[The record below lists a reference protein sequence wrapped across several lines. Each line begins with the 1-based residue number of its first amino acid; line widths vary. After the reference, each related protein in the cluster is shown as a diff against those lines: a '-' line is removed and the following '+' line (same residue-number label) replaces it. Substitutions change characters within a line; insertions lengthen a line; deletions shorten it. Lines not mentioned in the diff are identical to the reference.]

1 MYLIVVGAGAI
12 GSQVLELVTGGTDDV
27 VVIEQDAERAQ
38 AASQAYDCLTLH
50 ADATHHEVLE
60 EAGADRADAVLC
72 TTESD
77 ATNLMVLMVAQQLG
91 VDSLVSVVQEPKH
104 LELFRRLGAHVLGNP
119 QRLIAEHLV
128 RAVQR
133 PSIRD
138 FMQLGGDAEIVEL
151 SVTERAPVAGKTLAE
166 AGRDGLIPDD
176 ILVIALERDDEVA
189 TPRGETRIEAGDLM
203 TIYLP
208 HGVDESVLNAL
219 TGDDGG

>member
-12 GSQVLELVTGGTDDV
+12 GSQVLDLVTGGTDDV
-27 VVIEQDAERAQ
+27 VVIEQDADRAEE
-38 AASQAYDCLTLH
+38 ASQAHDCLVLH
-50 ADATHHEVLE
+50 ADATHQEILE
-60 EAGADRADAVLC
+60 EAGADRADAIIC

-91 VDSLVSVVQEPKH
+91 VDSLVSVVQEAKH

-151 SVTERAPVAGKTLAE
+151 SVTESAPVAGRTLAE
-166 AGRDGLIPDD
+166 AGRDGLVPDD

-189 TPRGETRIEAGDLM
+189 TPRGETRIEAGDTL

-208 HGVDESVLNAL
+208 HGVDESVLTAL

>member
-12 GSQVLELVTGGTDDV
+12 GSQVLDLVTGGTDDV

-38 AASQAYDCLTLH
+38 EASQAYDCLTLH

-60 EAGADRADAVLC
+60 DAGAERADAIIC

-104 LELFRRLGAHVLGNP
+104 LELFRRLGANVLGNP

-151 SVTERAPVAGKTLAE
+151 SVTESAPVAGRTLAE
-166 AGRDGLIPDD
+166 AGREGLVPDD
-176 ILVIALERDDEVA
+176 ILVIALERDDKVA
-189 TPRGETRIEAGDLM
+189 TPRGETRIEAGDML

-208 HGVDESVLNAL
+208 DGVDEKVLTAL